1 MLHDYQSEKFLMPFK
16 PRDRE
21 IVMKRAFFLMIALDC
36 GISNAATPSAPSQS
50 WLTEE
55 DIMEVQKLGTPHHSK
70 QPSPEALAQ
79 LQWQADQYQR
89 SLRETASTQDGQKH
103 RGAWVAPV
111 PEQTV
116 VPTAPAK
123 PPRAKD
129 SLKTHKRQR
138 SNSEPADQTPM
149 SPPAFEH
156 FTTEVTDASLLIALK
171 ALEEMET
178 NAHQLFQLAKQ
189 ALQEGQQR
197 HKELLATEIQ
207 TELPKRTGVARVLNL
222 VQSPRKRLEHHLDEQ
237 TKQHAQLQADSG
249 RALNI
254 LIATVLNAKTILGD
268 LQSKVETKS
277 GKTAA
282 RQEEIRQRANST
294 SGSPRPSMV
303 KRT

>member
-1 MLHDYQSEKFLMPFK
+1 MIVLHCTENY
-16 PRDRE
+16 
-21 IVMKRAFFLMIALDC
+21 
-36 GISNAATPSAPSQS
+36 AAASAP

-55 DIMEVQKLGTPHHSK
+55 DIIEVQKLGTPHHSK

-111 PEQTV
+111 PEQTI
-116 VPTAPAK
+116 VPTAPDK
-123 PPRAKD
+123 PTRQKHQ
-129 SLKTHKRQR
+129 THKRQR

-178 NAHQLFQLAKQ
+178 NAHQLFQLTKQ

-294 SGSPRPSMV
+294 SGSPRLSTARP
-303 KRT
+303 K